1 MQNID
6 YSTSALAGGSKVFR
20 SKALAKLKS
29 LAKANVE
36 IKSIISC

>member
-6 YSTSALAGGSKVFR
+6 YSPAALAGGSKIVR
-20 SKALAKLKS
+20 SKALAKLES
-29 LAKANVE
+29 SAKANVE